1 VKRSSSLTFTR
12 MAPQLHVASIFWR
25 DRVWWSGDF
34 FEGEIGE
41 VMRMNILIRSPER
54 VFVTRNRNT
63 DTWIRDV

>member
-1 VKRSSSLTFTR
+1 MLLPF
-12 MAPQLHVASIFWR
+12 FWR